1 MPPVPDCKD
10 PQCYSWIQYGWVI
23 ALSVSGAVVHYVD
36 QNRKNLMDR
45 TKLIDLAIDV
55 IIAPFTGIVTFY
67 LCESFDLE
75 PVATAGVIGLIS
87 TLGTRG
93 LYFIR
98 KAVFKRIF
106 NTTEIPHE

>member
-67 LCESFDLE
+67 LCESFNLQ
-75 PVATAGVIGLIS
+75 PVATAGIIGLIS
-87 TLGTRG
+87 TMGTRG

-98 KAVFKRIF
+98 KAVFKRLF
-106 NTTEIPHE
+106 NTQEINHE

>member
-10 PQCYSWIQYGWVI
+10 PQCYSWIQYGVVI
-23 ALSVSGAVVHYVD
+23 AISVSGAVVHYLD

-45 TKLIDLAIDV
+45 TKLLDLAIDL

-67 LCESFDLE
+67 VCESFDLK

-87 TLGTRG
+87 TMGTRG

-98 KAVFKRIF
+98 KAMFKRLF
-106 NTTEIPHE
+106 NKSLDVES